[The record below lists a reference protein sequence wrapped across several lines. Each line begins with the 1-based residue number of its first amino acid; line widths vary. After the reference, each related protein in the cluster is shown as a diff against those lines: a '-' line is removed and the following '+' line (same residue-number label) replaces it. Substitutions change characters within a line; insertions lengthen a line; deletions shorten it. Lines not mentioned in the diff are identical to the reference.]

1 MNITVAVV
9 LALASVATHA
19 AAAAT
24 QHRVASTGG
33 HGLRRLSAGPAWWAS
48 NSANA
53 TGATLHVA
61 ALTYGPLTLG
71 QCLGALT
78 VTAAVP
84 LAARGAGRRVSRG
97 EWHGMALTLA
107 GFAALLPLTATGED
121 STGLLTT
128 PAALAIAVTAS
139 LAIPLALSV
148 RTGTLRTLALAA
160 ASGIASGANA
170 PQLSALSPKT
180 RLVTLGIGGN
190 DIGFGSMI
198 KRCVTVALAYQA
210 LGGTYIPEDA
220 LCRGHYVHRRTD
232 EVQRKIEAAGERLAG
247 ALTEINRRAPQARVY
262 VVGYPAILPA
272 EGTEGTEGTGCGGEL
287 PLAPG
292 DMSYLR
298 EKEQQLNSELRERAQ
313 TSGAVYVD
321 TYRPSEGR
329 DACSDAATRWIE
341 PLVPSSP
348 AAAVHPNERG
358 ERGMA
363 DAVLDALR

>member
-9 LALASVATHA
+9 LALASVAAYA

-33 HGLRRLSAGPAWWAS
+33 HGLRRLSADPAWWAS

-107 GFAALLPLTATGED
+107 GFAALPAHRDRRGRHGRPHHAGRPGHRRHRLPRH
-121 STGLLTT
+121 
-128 PAALAIAVTAS
+128 PA
-139 LAIPLALSV
+139 
-148 RTGTLRTLALAA
+148 RF
-160 ASGIASGANA
+160 
-170 PQLSALSPKT
+170 
-180 RLVTLGIGGN
+180 LGPHN

-210 LGGTYIPEDA
+210 LGGGTYIPEDA
-220 LCRGHYVHRRTD
+220 PCRGH
-232 EVQRKIEAAGERLAG
+232 
-247 ALTEINRRAPQARVY
+247 
-262 VVGYPAILPA
+262 
-272 EGTEGTEGTGCGGEL
+272 
-287 PLAPG
+287 
-292 DMSYLR
+292 
-298 EKEQQLNSELRERAQ
+298 
-313 TSGAVYVD
+313 
-321 TYRPSEGR
+321 
-329 DACSDAATRWIE
+329 
-341 PLVPSSP
+341 
-348 AAAVHPNERG
+348 
-358 ERGMA
+358 
-363 DAVLDALR
+363 